1 MSSMTVNMIGL
12 GYIGLPTAAV
22 MALKGMNV
30 IGTDINKNACELIN
44 DGKIHIV
51 EPGLQKLVSS
61 VVSAGLLKA
70 QTVPAESADVF
81 VIAVP
86 TPFRDG
92 YSPNLDYIEAAV
104 KSLAPSL
111 KKGDLVILESTSPV
125 GTTEKLS
132 QWLAEH
138 RPDLAFP
145 VFEDKN
151 DGADIDVNVA
161 YCPERVLPGQVIREL
176 RENDRVVGGI
186 TEACSEKAKAFYAN
200 FVDGECCTTNA
211 RTAEMTKLT
220 ENSFRDVNIA
230 FANEL
235 STICDELQINVWE
248 LISMANRHPRV
259 NILQPGC
266 GVGGHCIAVD
276 PWFIVD
282 KSPERARL
290 IKMARE
296 VNDGKPIFVAQKL
309 SEMLF
314 AYLNKNPSASMSSV
328 KVACYGM
335 AFKPNIDD
343 MRESPAVDAI
353 KAICRAHK
361 GITLNV
367 VEPHLEGDLPPAL
380 SQENIVIS
388 TLEESM
394 DADIKVVLVAHDYFK
409 RVDELNVSSDS
420 VLNVAWPT
428 K

>member
-1 MSSMTVNMIGL
+1 VL
-12 GYIGLPTAAV
+12 Y
-22 MALKGMNV
+22 
-30 IGTDINKNACELIN
+30 NKCANRRN
-44 DGKIHIV
+44 D
-51 EPGLQKLVSS
+51 
-61 VVSAGLLKA
+61 
-70 QTVPAESADVF
+70 
-81 VIAVP
+81 
-86 TPFRDG
+86 
-92 YSPNLDYIEAAV
+92 
-104 KSLAPSL
+104 
-111 KKGDLVILESTSPV
+111 
-125 GTTEKLS
+125 
-132 QWLAEH
+132 
-138 RPDLAFP
+138 
-145 VFEDKN
+145 
-151 DGADIDVNVA
+151 
-161 YCPERVLPGQVIREL
+161 
-176 RENDRVVGGI
+176 
-186 TEACSEKAKAFYAN
+186 
-200 FVDGECCTTNA
+200 
-211 RTAEMTKLT
+211 KLT